1 MYKDI
6 KDYFAEMKV
15 DFVYDFVRKIQTLMF
30 IGYNHLSQA
39 LLITFD
45 MFQDEKKKEKEP
57 KDAAT
62 CTCKA
67 KNDYITSKD
76 QFKRL

>member
-1 MYKDI
+1 MSSIEEMFKDV

-15 DFVYDFVRKIQTLMF
+15 EFVFDFVRKIQTLMV

-45 MFQDEKKKEKEP
+45 MYE
-57 KDAAT
+57 
-62 CTCKA
+62 
-67 KNDYITSKD
+67 S
-76 QFKRL
+76 